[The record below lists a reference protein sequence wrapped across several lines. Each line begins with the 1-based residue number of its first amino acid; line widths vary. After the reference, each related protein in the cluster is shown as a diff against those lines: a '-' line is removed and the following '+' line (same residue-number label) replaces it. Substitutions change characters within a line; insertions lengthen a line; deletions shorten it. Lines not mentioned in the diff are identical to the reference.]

1 MMSRSMIPAYH
12 WIFHV
17 EKRVCEGC
25 GVLGSFVGVSF
36 GVVCVRV
43 CVVCDLCVWSR
54 FVCLWVM
61 VVVVVLGIG

>member
-1 MMSRSMIPAYH
+1 MRG
-12 WIFHV
+12 V
-17 EKRVCEGC
+17 VCWGP
-25 GVLGSFVGVSF
+25 FVGVLL

>member
-1 MMSRSMIPAYH
+1 MWRS
-12 WIFHV
+12 
-17 EKRVCEGC
+17 VCVR
-25 GVLGSFVGVSF
+25 GVVYWGPFVGVAY

-54 FVCLWVM
+54 FVCWW